1 MKERQ
6 KNPKTNI
13 NISHSIHTRKSRR
26 WWWGGAHHIR
36 GQLVT
41 RQVLDILVVR
51 VDDLRELAPVHH
63 LLKHPHVDGG
73 DEPVVFGRV
82 GSHNL
87 GNGRAPVEGRGT
99 DQGSCLCCGNL
110 LL

>member
-1 MKERQ
+1 MGE
-6 KNPKTNI
+6 
-13 NISHSIHTRKSRR
+13 
-26 WWWGGAHHIR
+26 AHHIR

-73 DEPVVFGRV
+73 DKPVVFGGV
-82 GSHNL
+82 GSHDL
-87 GNGRAPVEGRGT
+87 GNGRAPVEGEALIRVPASAVGT
-99 DQGSCLCCGNL
+99 FCCELSSNFL
-110 LL
+110 IYC